1 MRVVRTIGIV
11 LGVALLTSATL
22 FLLGIVAS
30 LLGNMGWLHLGEDQ
44 PWMPLI
50 GLEYGFLLGIVIGI
64 IVAVKKARNP
74 TAGIVE
80 LILKPLLM
88 RIPRI
93 QVYADYACAWIVLAL
108 GVLGILRIEVLHPAN
123 AVLDAPLLWIL
134 LAMLN
139 LLRLHNGYGVRSLKL
154 FCIGANVAVLAL
166 EAARFRMFWSVSLI
180 VAVPILAETLFS
192 IIRNN
197 LSAVV
202 DC

>member
-1 MRVVRTIGIV
+1 HSSSRRRDALKVVRTVGVV
-11 LGVALLTSATL
+11 LGVAVLTSATL

-30 LLGNMGWLHLGEDQ
+30 FLGNMGWLHLGEDQ

-50 GLEYGFLLGIVIGI
+50 GLEYGFPFGILIGV
-64 IVAVKKARNP
+64 IVAVKKTRNP

-108 GVLGILRIEVLHPAN
+108 GFLGILRIEVLHPAN

-139 LLRLHNGYGVRSLKL
+139 LLRLHNGYGVRGLKV
-154 FCIGANVAVLAL
+154 FYIGD
-166 EAARFRMFWSVSLI
+166 AR
-180 VAVPILAETLFS
+180 
-192 IIRNN
+192 
-197 LSAVV
+197 
-202 DC
+202 